1 MRLKDELAKLSI
13 ELDELQSEQ
22 AEQRQNTQQRLSDFS
37 DKLSRLSVLV
47 SDDLSLNPSATTP
60 APGSLNSTVDNQL
73 ITEPSAP
80 ENAHAIQQPTSEDAQ
95 PGELP
100 EFYAISG
107 ADSQRQ
113 ISASLGGNLGE
124 YFSASLGPFTAIG
137 DQLKA
142 FYNHYQAKGLG
153 PVFLMTVA
161 GIITLTLGFAYLF
174 QYSINNWLSETGK
187 AILVFASANTILGG
201 ALLLRKRRSDMEDF
215 SLALVGLGLILN
227 YLSTYFIG
235 PYFQLVPNGVC
246 FILLLVISLTGF
258 ALSIKLASK
267 VISLIVLMG
276 GSAVPLILVSGSHAP
291 LLYLP
296 YLLLIGCCALLQSRL
311 LRWPLLLESTA
322 LLHIACIE
330 IFIFHLGYPLLKLDW
345 QSIAAL
351 LSINTIFY
359 LYGFAGIYWLIKD
372 QSLPDNDPQ
381 TDHEPQTGNEEGPGF
396 SRRILAIPFALLAF
410 VLLTFIQITFLSGEI
425 FLINSLVCCII
436 GFSLKDQKSLRGLL
450 LVFAGSFAGFA
461 ALFLISQD
469 FLGLVLLLEGLL
481 LLGLGVKEGYQ
492 SLRMEA
498 YVLLAL
504 GLILNVSGLSDSL
517 VSLDYD
523 LYRFEQYGFILLT
536 LLLSTIALLIA
547 SVMIGK
553 LFSEEYSSVPSDVE
567 YKVRIITKELLSYS
581 SAASCLFISN
591 LFISDNTTH
600 LLPLLSLLLLY
611 LAARDKL
618 KLTEL
623 LAWIMILPLLGQV
636 SYGMMISGSVS
647 FGEQPSYAQFARIE
661 LFLSLLLAYYW
672 YRRYFADSPIIKL
685 VYWLQLLCFILLP
698 LIFLPKVLRDFESY
712 FSLAL
717 WGSCFISLLSARLL
731 SNRILI
737 FEAKLLTLAA
747 FLITALSCIMELWQG
762 FLALLIGALLMLTL
776 IYRYS
781 QMDKITQLVV
791 RLPWRLSPFYFAL
804 VPAVAVQ
811 TLMQFWQGNWG
822 IVAAVLCA
830 YFVLLISRRPIPA
843 ALRSGFAIAYTLI
856 FISAVTPLL
865 IHSQLDFSLTTQSLL
880 YSLSEA
886 LVLIILGK
894 FIQAEGSAVRLYKA
908 RLSLSVL
915 NSGWHIL
922 LALSYLLWSYQF
934 STVIAAPLSAILMVI
949 HGSWLMFISLQVKQ
963 GKMIRLAGGL
973 FVLTCAKV
981 LLVDMASFEILQKVI
996 AFMVIGAILLSVS
1009 FFYQKARNRLYQFH

>member
-1 MRLKDELAKLSI
+1 MQLKDELAKLRI
-13 ELDELQSEQ
+13 ELGELQSEQ
-22 AEQRQNTQQRLSDFS
+22 AWQRQNTQQRLTDFS
-37 DKLSRLSVLV
+37 DKLNRLSAL
-47 SDDLSLNPSATTP
+47 LSEDIRLNPSPVTPSP
-60 APGSLNSTVDNQL
+60 APLNSTVDNQL
-73 ITEPSAP
+73 TASSSAP
-80 ENAHAIQQPTSEDAQ
+80 ENAHPMQSPILEEADPSEQPD
-95 PGELP
+95 
-100 EFYAISG
+100 FYALSG
-107 ADSQRQ
+107 ADSRRQ
-113 ISASLGGNLGE
+113 ISSLLVGNLGE
-124 YFSASLGPFTAIG
+124 YFSASLGPLTAIG

-187 AILVFASANTILGG
+187 AIMVFASANTIIGG
-201 ALLLRKRRSDMEDF
+201 ALLLRKKRPDMADF
-215 SLALVGLGLILN
+215 SSALVGLGLILN
-227 YLSTYFIG
+227 YLSAYFIG

-246 FILLLVISLTGF
+246 FILLLVITLTGF
-258 ALSIKLASK
+258 ALSLKLASK

-330 IFIFHLGYPLLKLDW
+330 IFVFHLGYPLLSLDW

-359 LYGFAGIYWLIKD
+359 LYGFSGIYWLIKD
-372 QSLPDNDPQ
+372 LSLPDNDPQ
-381 TDHEPQTGNEEGPGF
+381 TDHEEGPGF

-410 VLLTFIQITFLSGEI
+410 VLLTFSQITLISGEI
-425 FLINSLVCCII
+425 FLINSLVCCVI
-436 GFSLKDQKSLRGLL
+436 GFSFKDQKSLRGLL

-492 SLRMEA
+492 SLRVEA
-498 YVLLAL
+498 YILLAL
-504 GLILNVSGLSDSL
+504 GLILNVIGLSDSV

-536 LLLSTIALLIA
+536 LLLSTAALLIA
-547 SVMIGK
+547 SLMIGK
-553 LFSEEYSSVPSDVE
+553 LFSEEGSSVPSGFE
-567 YKVRIITKELLSYS
+567 YKARIITKELLSYS

-591 LFISDNTTH
+591 LIIADNTTH

-623 LAWIMILPLLGQV
+623 LAWIMIFPLLGQV
-636 SYGMMISGSVS
+636 SYGIIISGSIS
-647 FGEQPSYAQFARIE
+647 FGEQPLYAQFARIE

-672 YRRYFADSPIIKL
+672 YRRYFSDSPIIKL

-737 FEAKLLTLAA
+737 FEAKLLTFAA
-747 FLITALSCIMELWQG
+747 FLITALSCVLELWQG
-762 FLALLIGALLMLTL
+762 LLALLIGALLMLIL
-776 IYRYS
+776 IYRYP

-804 VPAVAVQ
+804 VIAVIVQ

-822 IVAAVLCA
+822 IIAASLCA

-843 ALRSGFAIAYTLI
+843 VLRPSFALAYTLI
-856 FISAVTPLL
+856 FASAVIPLL
-865 IHSQLDFSLTTQSLL
+865 IHSQLDFSLSTQSLL

-894 FIQAEGSAVRLYKA
+894 FIQTRGSAVRLYKA
-908 RLSLSVL
+908 RLSFAAL

-934 STVIAAPLSAILMVI
+934 STIIAAPLSAILMVI
-949 HGSWLMFISLQVKQ
+949 HGSWLMFISLRAEQ

-981 LLVDMASFEILQKVI
+981 LLIDMASFEILQKVI

-1009 FFYQKARNRLYQFH
+1009 FFYQKARNRLEIQAP

>member
-1 MRLKDELAKLSI
+1 MQLKEELAKLRI
-13 ELDELQSEQ
+13 ELNELQSEQ
-22 AEQRQNTQQRLSDFS
+22 AWQRQNTQQQLTDFS
-37 DKLSRLSVLV
+37 DKLSRLSALV
-47 SDDLSLNPSATTP
+47 SEDSTLNPSPATEP
-60 APGSLNSTVDNQL
+60 QAPLNSTVENQL
-73 ITEPSAP
+73 SASPSAP
-80 ENAHAIQQPTSEDAQ
+80 ENAHAIQQPASEAD
-95 PGELP
+95 PSELP
-100 EFYAISG
+100 DFYALSG
-107 ADSQRQ
+107 ADSPRQ
-113 ISASLGGNLGE
+113 ISSLLVGNLGE

-142 FYNHYQAKGLG
+142 FYHHYQAKGLG

-161 GIITLTLGFAYLF
+161 GIITLTLGCAYLF

-187 AILVFASANTILGG
+187 AVVVFASANTIIGG
-201 ALLLRKRRSDMEDF
+201 AFLLRKKRPEMAEF

-227 YLSTYFIG
+227 YLSAYFIG
-235 PYFQLVPNGVC
+235 PYFQLVSIGVC
-246 FILLLVISLTGF
+246 FILLLVITLTGF
-258 ALSIKLASK
+258 LLSIKLASK

-330 IFIFHLGYPLLKLDW
+330 IFIFHLGYPVLKLDW

-359 LYGFAGIYWLIKD
+359 LYGFAGIYWLTQD

-381 TDHEPQTGNEEGPGF
+381 TDDQEEPGF

-410 VLLTFIQITFLSGEI
+410 VLLTFSQITLLSGEI
-425 FLINSLVCCII
+425 FLINGLVCSVI
-436 GFSLKDQKSLRGLL
+436 GFSLKEHKSLRGLL

-481 LLGLGVKEGYQ
+481 LLGLGVKEDYP

-504 GLILNVSGLSDSL
+504 GLALNVIGLSDSV

-523 LYRFEQYGFILLT
+523 LYHFEQYGFILLT

-547 SVMIGK
+547 CLMIGK
-553 LFSEEYSSVPSDVE
+553 LFSEAVPSNFE
-567 YKVRIITKELLSYS
+567 YKVRVITKELLSYS

-591 LFISDNTTH
+591 LIIADNTTH

-618 KLTEL
+618 KLTEM

-636 SYGMMISGSVS
+636 SYGIVISGSVS
-647 FGEQPSYAQFARIE
+647 FGEQPLYAQFARIE
-661 LFLSLLLAYYW
+661 LFLSFLLAYYW

-731 SNRILI
+731 ANRILI
-737 FEAKLLTLAA
+737 LEAKLLTFAA
-747 FLITALSCIMELWQG
+747 FSITALSCVLALWQG
-762 FLALLIGALLMLTL
+762 LLALLIGALLMLAL
-776 IYRYS
+776 IYHYAK
-781 QMDKITQLVV
+781 MDKITQLVV
-791 RLPWRLSPFYFAL
+791 RFPWRLSPFYFAL
-804 VPAVAVQ
+804 VIAVAVQ
-811 TLMQFWQGNWG
+811 TLMQFWQENWG
-822 IVAAVLCA
+822 IIAAVLCA
-830 YFVLLISRRPIPA
+830 YFALLISRRPIPA
-843 ALRSGFAIAYTLI
+843 ALRPGFAIAYTLI
-856 FISAVTPLL
+856 FVSAITPLL
-865 IHSQLDFSLTTQSLL
+865 IHSQLRFSLSTQSLL

-886 LVLIILGK
+886 LVLIILAK
-894 FIQAEGSAVRLYKA
+894 FIQTRGSAVRLYKA

-934 STVIAAPLSAILMVI
+934 SAVIAAPLSAILMVI
-949 HGSWLMFISLQVKQ
+949 HGSWLMFISLRAEQ

-973 FVLTCAKV
+973 FVLACVKV
-981 LLVDMASFEILQKVI
+981 LLIDMASFEILQKVI